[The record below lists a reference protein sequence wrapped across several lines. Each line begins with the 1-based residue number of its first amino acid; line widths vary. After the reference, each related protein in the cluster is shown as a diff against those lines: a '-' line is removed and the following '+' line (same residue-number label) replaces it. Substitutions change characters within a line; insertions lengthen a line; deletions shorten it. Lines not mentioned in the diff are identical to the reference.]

1 MASSGS
7 EPATGLRY
15 DRRDA
20 VATIWLD
27 RPGRHNAINR
37 DMLRG
42 MRTLVARAEADDA
55 VRVLLVRGA
64 NGTFCSGFDLS
75 VTDGEVLGRS
85 RASLE
90 LVTEVTETLDSLARM
105 RKPSVAVVEGWAT
118 AAGFELLISC
128 DFAIAAQDARIGDV
142 HIRRGVTAGGAPTYR
157 LPRIIG
163 IRRAKELLMTGAVL
177 SGIEAASWGLT
188 NRTCPV
194 DGLDATVERFIKP
207 MLESSTYTMWLM
219 KLAADRGLDGDT
231 GTLMVLENLANAL
244 SMQSED
250 AMEGARAFL
259 EKRPA
264 SWSDR

>member
-1 MASSGS
+1 VSGV
-7 EPATGLRY
+7 AAGLGYETRN
-15 DRRDA
+15 A
-20 VATIWLD
+20 IATIWLD

-42 MRTLVARAEADDA
+42 IRTLVARAEADDA

-85 RASLE
+85 RVSLE
-90 LVTEVTETLDSLARM
+90 LVTDVTETLDVLAGM
-105 RKPSVAVVEGWAT
+105 RKPTVAVAEGWAT

-128 DFAIAAQDARIGDV
+128 DFAIAAQDARIGDL
-142 HIRRGVTAGGAPTYR
+142 HIRRGVTAGGAPSYR

-177 SGIEAASWGLT
+177 SGTEAAAWGLI
-188 NRTCPV
+188 NRTCPA
-194 DGLDATVERFIKP
+194 DELDEVVGRFVAP
-207 MLESSTYTMWLM
+207 MVESSTYTMWLM
-219 KLAADRGLDGDT
+219 KMAADRGLDGDT
-231 GTLMVLENLANAL
+231 GTLMVVENLANAL

-250 AMEGARAFL
+250 AQEGARAFL